1 MKLKLQ
7 NVGEKITH
15 IGRVSGD
22 MVFCAWVKCVG
33 RTITGSTKAL
43 IFLPELPPTSI
54 VFRRRVFAIEDFP
67 TPLVDHETEGK
78 EGNWIPT
85 KKGQRFFMLFRFYGA
100 TPAAYD
106 GSFELNDI
114 ELVK

>member
-1 MKLKLQ
+1 MDRLPAAERLPVQ
-7 NVGEKITH
+7 AIVETQI
-15 IGRVSGD
+15 I
-22 MVFCAWVKCVG
+22 
-33 RTITGSTKAL
+33 RTTNC
-43 IFLPELPPTSI
+43 
-54 VFRRRVFAIEDFP
+54 
-67 TPLVDHETEGK
+67 K

-114 ELVK
+114 EKLN